1 MTQHHRAGE
10 IPSPPP
16 GVDGEETLEL
26 RCDHPLGHELLL
38 GAVAT
43 VLATVPGLRYRLL
56 ESSEPACWE
65 GREHAF
71 AFCLDAR
78 TRRSPLGIELGR
90 LPLFLYASPRYL
102 GESVDFEQVAG
113 NLQHRF
119 ADIDLGDAH
128 VPWRIAVQQAKHE
141 MPVPAGT
148 ARYRDVFCALQFAVS
163 GRGLAWLPPG
173 IAADDLARRNLRRVE
188 PGVSRETPVAHV
200 CIPHRRKPRQEA
212 LDVVFALTKAFKAS
226 LPAAL
231 PPARRLVPAGGL
243 ASAERRPLGGLN
255 MENQR

>member
-1 MTQHHRAGE
+1 MNQHHRARE
-10 IPSPPP
+10 IPSPP

-78 TRRSPLGIELGR
+78 TRRSPLGIELGC

-102 GESVDFEQVAG
+102 GENVDFEQVAS
-113 NLQHRF
+113 NPQHRF
-119 ADIDLGDAH
+119 ADIDLGDANA
-128 VPWRIAVQQAKHE
+128 PWRIAVKQATHD
-141 MPVPAGT
+141 MPVPSGT

-188 PGVSRETPVAHV
+188 PGVSRETPAAHV
-200 CIPHRRKPRQEA
+200 CIPHRRKPGQEA
-212 LDVVFALTKAFKAS
+212 LDVIFALTKAFKAS
-226 LPAAL
+226 PPAL
-231 PPARRLVPAGGL
+231 PPSARRPVRAGGL
-243 ASAERRPLGGLN
+243 TSAERRPRGTLK
-255 MENQR
+255 MEIPR